1 MPQIHNNNQTL
12 QRAESVILKS
22 GFCVNVVEGV
32 YRCKNMCLCE
42 RVCIGKCANICVF
55 LSHCFFFSCNKYAQH
70 IYCLYLGK
78 IDGIAGE
85 QNIYHFCL

>member
-1 MPQIHNNNQTL
+1 MK
-12 QRAESVILKS
+12 RAESVIFKS
-22 GFCVNVVEGV
+22 RFCVTEAEAV
-32 YRCKNMCLCE
+32 YRE
-42 RVCIGKCANICVF
+42 RECVCMHAFVNVQQNVCVL
-55 LSHCFFFSCNKYAQH
+55 LSHGFLKNKYAQH